1 MLDGIVANTLIE
13 LAARKERLPLVEVKR
28 NAVAQP
34 PARSLSA
41 ALSGGGIK
49 LIAEVKKASPSKGVI
64 CRNFD
69 AVRIAKAYAE
79 NGASVISVLTDEK
92 YFSGN
97 LSYLKAIRDAL
108 GNKCPPLLRKDFIID
123 PYQVYEA
130 RAAGADALLLIVAI
144 LSQNNL
150 KELLDLSHELGMECL
165 VEVHDEA
172 DIEVALSS
180 GAGIIGINNRNLKT
194 FVVDI
199 QTTGKLRPLIPP
211 DRLVVSESGI
221 SSREDIAVM
230 KRWNIN
236 AVLIGE
242 ALVSSPDI
250 GLKIKELLGED

>member
-13 LAARKERLPLVEVKR
+13 LAARKERIPLAQVIR
-28 NAVAQP
+28 QAGAQP

-49 LIAEVKKASPSKGVI
+49 LIAEVKKASPLKGVI
-64 CRNFD
+64 CKDFD

-221 SSREDIAVM
+221 SSREDMEMM
-230 KRWNIN
+230 KRWGID

-250 GLKIKELLGED
+250 DKKIKELLGED

>member
-13 LAARKERLPLVEVKR
+13 LAARKERLPLAEVKR

-64 CRNFD
+64 CKDFD

-92 YFSGN
+92 YFSGS

-199 QTTGKLRPLIPP
+199 QTSGKLRPLIPS
-211 DRLVVSESGI
+211 DKLVVSESGI
-221 SSREDIAVM
+221 SRREDMEMM
-230 KRWNIN
+230 KRWGIN
-236 AVLIGE
+236 TVLIGE

-250 GLKIKELLGED
+250 GLKIKDLFGED